1 MKMNADWNSKTKIWE
16 ESLLERADGT
26 EQKEKP
32 TQDDAKVPKVNTHWR
47 TGGSICSMDAYG
59 GRACAKSPG
68 DVQKGLLESG

>member
-1 MKMNADWNSKTKIWE
+1 MGLNRRK
-16 ESLLERADGT
+16 
-26 EQKEKP
+26 KP